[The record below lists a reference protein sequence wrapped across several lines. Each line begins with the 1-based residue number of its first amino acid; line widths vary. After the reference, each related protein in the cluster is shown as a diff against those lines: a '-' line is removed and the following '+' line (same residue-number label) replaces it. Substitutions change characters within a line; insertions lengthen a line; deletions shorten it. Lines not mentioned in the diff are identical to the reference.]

1 MARSTGRTE
10 HDTCRE
16 IVLPTLA
23 ASGWSDDQIRPE
35 YTVKAG
41 RVLTA
46 GGNAKELGGG
56 RVDYVLEAV
65 PGVPVG
71 VVEAKREY
79 RAPGDGMA
87 QALRYAQQL
96 DAPVA
101 YSTNGHGV
109 LEHDLAA
116 GTERDVDT
124 FATPAELWS
133 AYRTRHGLDDGG
145 AALVGQAFNRRRLD
159 IEGNVIQPRWYQ
171 AVAVHRVLRA
181 IATGDRRVL
190 LLMATGTG
198 KTFTAMQI
206 VAKLRAYEAATRP
219 DRTFRVLYLADLD
232 ALLTQPMTKDF
243 TPAFGDGPVHRVK
256 GGLNTSRE
264 IYFASYQA
272 LTGPGD
278 LDTLFRE
285 YAADFFD
292 LVIVDECHR
301 GSASADSS
309 WRRVLDHFTAAVQLG
324 LTATPKRDAHVDSYA
339 YFGPPVFEY
348 SLRQGIEDGFL
359 APFRVR
365 RVVLSPDAEGWHPD
379 DGQLDRFGREIPEG
393 LYSTR
398 DFERVVSLLVR
409 TKLAAHHLSAILRQD
424 PTARAMVF
432 CVDQQ
437 HAEDMRRA
445 LIDANPDLVA
455 KDPEWVA
462 RIVGVEP
469 EKVRLLEAF
478 TDPES
483 SSPVVATTSRLLST
497 GVDVEDLRFVV
508 LFRPIGSM
516 VEFKQIIGRGT
527 RLYPAKG
534 KTSFEIV
541 DYVGATAKFDDP
553 DFDGPPIRTSKEQVD
568 DAGDVTATED
578 EAATDDLDAADDS
591 PQDDGFVAEPTPD
604 FTPSDPTH
612 PDPPALTPAP
622 VKLYVDDG
630 DFHVIAEAV
639 QVPDTSTGRLR
650 LTEYG
655 EHVKGVVLAM
665 AASAD
670 AFTARW
676 ARSPSRAEV
685 LGELAARGVT
695 LAELSAGRTPTE
707 SDPLDV
713 LLQVAWN
720 LPARTRSER
729 ARRVREAHGAEIA
742 ALSATA
748 QQVLT
753 ALLDRYAL
761 HGIDDITSTEVLHLP
776 PLRSVGSPVQIAREF
791 GGVDGWHDQ
800 LDRLQDWL
808 YSS

>member
-1 MARSTGRTE
+1 
-10 HDTCRE
+10 
-16 IVLPTLA
+16 
-23 ASGWSDDQIRPE
+23 
-35 YTVKAG
+35 
-41 RVLTA
+41 
-46 GGNAKELGGG
+46 
-56 RVDYVLEAV
+56 
-65 PGVPVG
+65 
-71 VVEAKREY
+71 
-79 RAPGDGMA
+79 MA

-96 DAPVA
+96 DVPVA
-101 YSTNGHGV
+101 YSTNGHGIV
-109 LEHDLAA
+109 EHDLVA

-124 FATPAELWS
+124 YATPAELWS
-133 AYRTRHGLDDGG
+133 AYRIRHGLDDSG
-145 AALVGQAFNRRRLD
+145 ATLVGQAFNRGRLD
-159 IEGNVIQPRWYQ
+159 IEGNVISPRWYQ
-171 AVAVHRVLRA
+171 TVAVHRVLRS
-181 IATGDRRVL
+181 IATGSRRVL

-206 VAKLRAYEAATRP
+206 VAKLRTYASETRP

-232 ALLTQPMTKDF
+232 ALLTQPMSKDF
-243 TPAFGDGPVHRVK
+243 RPAFGDGPVHRVK

-272 LTGPGD
+272 MTGSGD
-278 LDTLFRE
+278 VDTLFRE

-309 WRRVLDHFTAAVQLG
+309 WRRVLDHFTGAVQLG

-339 YFGPPVFEY
+339 YFGHPVFEY

-365 RVVLSPDAEGWHPD
+365 RVVLSPDAEGWQPD
-379 DGQLDRFGREIPEG
+379 EGQLDRFGRDIPDG
-393 LYSTR
+393 LYGTR
-398 DFERVVSLLVR
+398 DFERVVSLLAR
-409 TKLAAHHLSAILRQD
+409 TELAAHHLSTILRRD

-462 RIVGVEP
+462 RIVGAEP

-478 TDPES
+478 TNPMDD
-483 SSPVVATTSRLLST
+483 SPVVATTSRLLST
-497 GVDVEDLRFVV
+497 GVDVEDLKFVV

-516 VEFKQIIGRGT
+516 IEFKQIIGRGT

-553 DFDGPPIRTSKEQVD
+553 DFDGSPIRTSKEQVD
-568 DAGDVTATED
+568 DAGDVTAT
-578 EAATDDLDAADDS
+578 TDDGDIDDEV
-591 PQDDGFVAEPTPD
+591 PPDDESVAEPDPG
-604 FTPSDPTH
+604 FTPSDPTG
-612 PDPPALTPAP
+612 PAPPGPVPAP
-622 VKLYVDDG
+622 VKLYVDYG
-630 DFHVIAEAV
+630 DFHVVAEAV

-655 EHVKGVVLAM
+655 EHVRGVVLSL

-670 AFTARW
+670 ALTAQW
-676 ARSPSRAEV
+676 ARSLSRVEI
-685 LGELAARGVT
+685 LEELSARGIT
-695 LAELSAGRTPTE
+695 LAELSAGRTPADT
-707 SDPLDV
+707 DPLDV

-729 ARRVREAHGAEIA
+729 ARRVREAHAEEIA
-742 ALSATA
+742 GLSAVA

-753 ALLDRYAL
+753 TLLDRYTV
-761 HGIDDITSTEVLHLP
+761 HGIDDVTSNDVFSVP
-776 PLRSVGSPVQIAREF
+776 PLRSVGSPTEIARAF
-791 GGVDGWHDQ
+791 GGASAWHDQ

-808 YSS
+808 YSA